1 MKKLYIVVRY
11 IAPLKYF
18 EKLIPAL
25 SGVFDVSFLFLEDK
39 GMIEHCRAHSLPFV
53 LLPYSQPGFK
63 FPFIS
68 HVLQYRSF
76 VRRAEVFMETRRPA
90 LILTETSLTQPI
102 RVLLTKAHEVGS
114 RSMALQWC
122 PQVEQ
127 SKETTLSL
135 TNRLRQIKGR
145 GGGGLLRGIAREGYF
160 TSLTFLFVV
169 FDRIG
174 LMRSVYGG
182 SGAEKLGVMDERG
195 RKYFLNHGWEE
206 SQIQTVGFADW
217 TTVAELCR
225 RVRDNPAEYLALEKK
240 YNLSPGRKRVLLL
253 STVFY
258 AGHATLCMTKSEQL
272 EYFRAIC
279 ADIWSVYPKA
289 VWDILFKL
297 HPRDEQIYSPLQ
309 QDGALLFGNDAE
321 IEELMAVSGLYVAH
335 SLTAANFTLQATG
348 IPALFIN
355 LIPLAILDVGKELYS
370 LLNVVHDRK
379 TFRAQLKEAYAGTLP
394 LQYDASQVDHHSLQ
408 KIVDFI
414 IDGTPKHLEKRP

>member
-25 SGVFDVSFLFLEDK
+25 AKTFEVSFLFLEDK
-39 GMIEHCRAHSLPFV
+39 GMVGYCRAHGLPFV

-76 VRRAEVFMETRRPA
+76 VRRAEEFMEKQRPT

-102 RVLLTKAHEVGS
+102 RALLAKAHAVGS
-114 RSMALQWC
+114 RSIALQWC
-122 PQVEQ
+122 PQIEQ
-127 SKETTLSL
+127 SKEVTLSL

-145 GGGGLLRGIAREGYF
+145 GGGLLRGLVREGYF
-160 TSLTFLFVV
+160 ASLTFLFVV
-169 FDRIG
+169 LDRIG

-182 SGAEKLGVMDERG
+182 SGAEKLGVIDERG

-206 SQIQTVGFADW
+206 GQIQTVGFVDW
-217 TTVAELCR
+217 TVTAELCR
-225 RVRDNPAEYLALEKK
+225 RVRNNQDEYLALEKK

-258 AGHATLCMTKSEQL
+258 AGHATLCMTRGEQL
-272 EYFRAIC
+272 AYFRAIC
-279 ADIWSVYPKA
+279 ADIWSVYPK
-289 VWDILFKL
+289 VGWDILFKL
-297 HPRDEQIYSPLQ
+297 HPRDEEIYSPLE
-309 QDGALLFGNDAE
+309 QDGALLFGNDAA
-321 IEELMAVSGLYVAH
+321 IEDLMAVSDLYIAH
-335 SLTAANFTLQATG
+335 PLTAANFTLQSAG

-355 LIPLAILDVGKELYS
+355 LIPLAFLDAGKRLYG
-370 LLNVVHDRK
+370 LLNIVHDRG
-379 TFRAQLKEAYAGTLP
+379 TFRAQLKEVYAGTLP
-394 LQYDASQVDHHSLQ
+394 LQYDASGVDPHSLQ
-408 KIVDFI
+408 KIIDFI
-414 IDGTPKHLEKRP
+414 CL